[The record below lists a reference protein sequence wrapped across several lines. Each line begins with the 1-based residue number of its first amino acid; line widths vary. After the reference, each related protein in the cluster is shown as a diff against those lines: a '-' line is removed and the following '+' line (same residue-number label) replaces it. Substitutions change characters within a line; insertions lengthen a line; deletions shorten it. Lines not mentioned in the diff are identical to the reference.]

1 MGQFDEGQGDR
12 RKEVPQMA
20 DPKHPRKFSEEFKR
34 QIVQL
39 HDNGKP
45 VGEIEREYDLA
56 HSTVHRWIR
65 AIHENGSTRAADNRT
80 PEQERILELEREN
93 KQLRMEVEVLKT
105 AALIFARK

>member
-12 RKEVPQMA
+12 RREVPQMA

-65 AIHENGSTRAADNRT
+65 AIHSAECGHAIVISDEPTT
-80 PEQERILELEREN
+80 P
-93 KQLRMEVEVLKT
+93 KFM
-105 AALIFARK
+105 